1 MSWTDWNQLWK
12 SSTSMGKDGHN
23 HSIWNRISL
32 QQAKAITSRSSKIRR
47 GNQNCRKRWPEPHQ
61 WIWTAPWRA
70 AGSDECDLKKKP
82 GNTGK
87 PTSKRRKKLRSST
100 PRVVRRPITKNRP
113 AGDPITTRYEAEI
126 TWFHWVS
133 YHEGSGRVL
142 FLSVLLLPNFA
153 SAVFKK
159 SRRMKMNS
167 IGFVFKIPCISR
179 KHFRGEP
186 LVEINVKINKKRKPH
201 TFLFQK

>member
-1 MSWTDWNQLWK
+1 
-12 SSTSMGKDGHN
+12 MGKDGHN

-87 PTSKRRKKLRSST
+87 PTSKRRKKTAFIDAPRRPASNNQKPPSRRSDYYSLRSRNHLIS
-100 PRVVRRPITKNRP
+100 
-113 AGDPITTRYEAEI
+113 
-126 TWFHWVS
+126 
-133 YHEGSGRVL
+133 L
-142 FLSVLLLPNFA
+142 
-153 SAVFKK
+153 
-159 SRRMKMNS
+159 
-167 IGFVFKIPCISR
+167 GFVPRGKWTSSFS
-179 KHFRGEP
+179 FRTPATEFRQCGIQEEQTNENE
-186 LVEINVKINKKRKPH
+186 LDRIRIQNSVYFEE
-201 TFLFQK
+201 TFSWRTAGWDQR